1 MKKREEK
8 KRSGLVGSAFAL
20 VGCYAVLCLFCFIM
34 IVVND
39 PAGWT
44 GYLLENYTDI
54 LTLAV
59 CALTARGAYLLA
71 TRPARHPRRKPVLRV
86 ADKKGG
92 LRAA

>member
-1 MKKREEK
+1 MKEFVC
-8 KRSGLVGSAFAL
+8 SMVAILGALGVLMSAGAL
-20 VGCYAVLCLFCFIM
+20 IEGGAVVPLG
-34 IVVND
+34 
-39 PAGWT
+39 AA
-44 GYLLENYTDI
+44 
-54 LTLAV
+54 LAV